1 MKRGLFI
8 LLFLF
13 LNLLYGQI
21 TYQKPDT
28 NLILRANNQFEVA
41 SLLIDSDVAFFEK
54 AKKELINGYQV
65 YHLEIQVPDAK
76 YLNIYFDVL
85 KINQNSVLEIYN
97 NQNDLVLNITSS
109 SKDRKASFNSVNI
122 DTPLYSSSKLSFL
135 ETIAVNILFDL

>member
-97 NQNDLVLNITSS
+97 LRTHSHQFNDDISDFSRENQ
-109 SKDRKASFNSVNI
+109 
-122 DTPLYSSSKLSFL
+122 
-135 ETIAVNILFDL
+135 AVNFINLINTL